1 MIPSTSAFFEQNFE
15 LDEQP
20 TLTYQ
25 MNLNRKSIQGYT
37 DELEAMKQA
46 IFKILSTERY
56 QYIMYSGNYGI
67 ELLDLYGEPI
77 TYVCPELERRITE
90 ALTWDERIESVDDF
104 EFDTSKKGEILVTF
118 IAHTIYGDVAAERTV
133 NV

>member
-37 DELEAMKQA
+37 DKLEAMKQA

-104 EFDTSKKGEILVTF
+104 EFDTTKKGEILVTF
-118 IAHTIYGDVAAERTV
+118 IAHTVYGDVAAERTV

>member
-1 MIPSTSAFFEQNFE
+1 MIPSASAFFEQNFE
-15 LDEQP
+15 IDEQP

-37 DELEAMKQA
+37 DELEAKKQA

-118 IAHTIYGDVAAERTV
+118 IAHTVYGDVAAERTV

>member
-1 MIPSTSAFFEQNFE
+1 MIPSASAFFEQNFE

-37 DELEAMKQA
+37 DKLEAMKQA

-118 IAHTIYGDVAAERTV
+118 IAHTVYGDVAAERTV

>member
-1 MIPSTSAFFEQNFE
+1 
-15 LDEQP
+15 
-20 TLTYQ
+20 
-25 MNLNRKSIQGYT
+25 MNLNHKSIQGYT
-37 DELEAMKQA
+37 DKLEAMKQA

-56 QYIMYSGNYGI
+56 QYVMYSGDYGI

-90 ALTWDERIESVDDF
+90 ALTWDKRIESVDDF

>member
-1 MIPSTSAFFEQNFE
+1 MIPSTSAFFEQDFE

-25 MNLNRKSIQGYT
+25 MNLNSRSIHGYT
-37 DELEAMKQA
+37 DKLEAMKQA

-133 NV
+133 TV